1 MLSTE
6 RQPSGEGGNASVR
19 VTLKDI
25 AQRAGV
31 SMMTVSNV
39 INGNS
44 ARVSPATIERIQ
56 RIVVELGYVPSHSA
70 RSLAAKSSRMVGVLV
85 PAADEES
92 LTISPHNVAI
102 IGQLERELR
111 KRAYDVLLRGIARP
125 GEVAEALRAWNLD
138 GALLLGFLDEEIA
151 TFTASSAGRTRI
163 VAVDSY
169 ADNPVTRGVRTDDV
183 TGGRLAAEHLRA
195 LGHVDVVF
203 AGPRFA
209 GQGVVWQRF
218 QGFKEALGGDC
229 AVEAANTTYDD
240 GVALG
245 RRLRADHPSATAV
258 FATADILAIGVVA
271 GLQETGARV
280 PDDVSVMGFD
290 DLDLCRYVRPTLTTI
305 AQDLPAKAATA
316 VAMLIGEIE
325 RDEEPP
331 APATLD
337 VHLVERGSTGPA
349 R

>member
-6 RQPSGEGGNASVR
+6 RQPSGEGGIASVR

-125 GEVAEALRAWNLD
+125 GRSRRRCGPGTWTAPCCS
-138 GALLLGFLDEEIA
+138 
-151 TFTASSAGRTRI
+151 ASSTRRS
-163 VAVDSY
+163 ARS
-169 ADNPVTRGVRTDDV
+169 RR
-183 TGGRLAAEHLRA
+183 
-195 LGHVDVVF
+195 
-203 AGPRFA
+203 PR
-209 GQGVVWQRF
+209 
-218 QGFKEALGGDC
+218 
-229 AVEAANTTYDD
+229 
-240 GVALG
+240 
-245 RRLRADHPSATAV
+245 
-258 FATADILAIGVVA
+258 
-271 GLQETGARV
+271 
-280 PDDVSVMGFD
+280 
-290 DLDLCRYVRPTLTTI
+290 
-305 AQDLPAKAATA
+305 PA
-316 VAMLIGEIE
+316 
-325 RDEEPP
+325 
-331 APATLD
+331 APASWRWTAT
-337 VHLVERGSTGPA
+337 RTT